1 MITKSAVGQLGGVM
15 FASLLGRGGVD
26 VGYWKSQ
33 LTKLT
38 GRKQSKGNFQTG
50 TADSN
55 PKRWRMVAAIALDCS
70 TLLEICTPM
79 MQPSWFLPMAS
90 LANIG
95 KNVGFLAASA
105 SRAAIHQSLCMGGSV
120 SQTESSG
127 DNQENNS
134 EKKGMPSKSMSFN
147 NNLGDVTA
155 KSGSQAII
163 ASLLGTAL
171 GIFLSQTFCSDHGT
185 YGILAGFVVLSAAH
199 QVCTYKALRAVPL
212 KSLDRHRL
220 HICLSDYITTH
231 RDIILH
237 GKKVDDKVHDVLT
250 PMQVSSRD
258 SFLPLMPPDDSVD
271 WLTIGAPLIE
281 VCPSGVDELQSLLIP
296 ISDEKLRISNVY
308 GCEKYILNINQDDKT
323 ILLTFLEDAVE
334 NDILKG
340 MFHAYISHEVL
351 SNGDNGS
358 SDSPK
363 ELSSRIIENAHKTTN
378 EQLPVF
384 KKHLQKYGWE
394 VGSGYVS
401 VECGS
406 SHRLGI
412 EII

>member
-1 MITKSAVGQLGGVM
+1 M

-26 VGYWKSQ
+26 VGYWQSQ

-38 GRKQSKGNFQTG
+38 GKKQSKGNYQTG
-50 TADSN
+50 TADTN

-120 SQTESSG
+120 PQAESSVG
-127 DNQENNS
+127 DQENNT
-134 EKKGMPSKSMSFN
+134 EDRAIPAKSMSFS

-155 KSGSQAII
+155 KSGSQAIV

-185 YGILAGFVVLSAAH
+185 YGIMAGFVVLSAAH

-220 HICLSDYITTH
+220 HVCLSDYITTNREVIF
-231 RDIILH
+231 RD
-237 GKKVDDKVHDVLT
+237 KKVYDDGHNVLT
-250 PMQVSSRD
+250 PMQVSNRD
-258 SFLPLMPPDDSVD
+258 SFLPLMAPDDSVN
-271 WLTIGAPLIE
+271 WLTIGVPLSEI
-281 VCPSGVDELQSLLIP
+281 CPSGVDELQSLLIP
-296 ISDEKLRISNVY
+296 NTDERLRISNLY
-308 GCEKYILNINQDDKT
+308 GCEKYIMKINQDDNT
-323 ILLTFLEDAVE
+323 VLLTFLEDAAE
-334 NDILKG
+334 NDIMKG
-340 MFHAYISHEVL
+340 MFHAYVCHEIL
-351 SNGDNGS
+351 SNGNDGTHGS
-358 SDSPK
+358 L
-363 ELSSRIIENAHKTTN
+363 EQMRSRIIENAHKITN

-384 KKHLQKYGWE
+384 KKDLQKCGWE
-394 VGSGYVS
+394 LGSGYVS

-412 EII
+412 EVT